1 MAKKLN
7 IARLIEDLGGAS
19 VVAQMA
25 KVVRTAPYG
34 WVNRNFV
41 SSIVLEKILTE
52 KPELDIDNYFEE
64 EENEQDKTGS
74 GT

>member
-7 IARLIEDLGGAS
+7 ISRLVDDLGGAS
-19 VVAQMA
+19 VVAHMA
-25 KVVRTAPYG
+25 EVVRTAPYG
-34 WVNRNFV
+34 WINRNFM
-41 SSIVLEKILTE
+41 SSIVLEKILTSR
-52 KPELDIDNYFEE
+52 PELDLDTYFEE

>member
-7 IARLIEDLGGAS
+7 IARLVDDLGGAS
-19 VVAQMA
+19 TIARMAQ
-25 KVVRTAPYG
+25 VVRTAPYG
-34 WVNRNFV
+34 WINRNFV
-41 SSIVLEKILTE
+41 SSIVLEKILSE
-52 KPELDIDNYFEE
+52 KPELEIDNYFEE